1 MLLDATDRKRNVG
14 IMKIRLDEEE
24 EDVFNV
30 QGREK
35 VRE

>member
-1 MLLDATDRKRNVG
+1 
-14 IMKIRLDEEE
+14 MKIRLDEEE

-35 VRE
+35 VREWEREKKRKTKDKD